1 VYVPTAIC
9 WHRVGSSTQSIA
21 ALRFAFR
28 GVLTGRL
35 LVATKLLPARYAWRT
50 WMVSVAGFAKDI
62 VQLRSKFALDRLRIL
77 LKMTGL
83 VGPLLRE
90 KKRIFADAGR
100 SAETQLRM
108 LLKLTDEDANAE

>member
-1 VYVPTAIC
+1 
-9 WHRVGSSTQSIA
+9 
-21 ALRFAFR
+21 
-28 GVLTGRL
+28 
-35 LVATKLLPARYAWRT
+35 
-50 WMVSVAGFAKDI
+50 
-62 VQLRSKFALDRLRIL
+62 
-77 LKMTGL
+77 MTGL